1 MALTKPKDRHP
12 FRLLRY
18 VFAVESLGLGLRGFQ
33 AVSMFALS
41 VILARFLGPEEF
53 GVYSYALSW
62 IVFLGLAAQL
72 GLVPTVIREIPS
84 LLLAQDQKGIR
95 YLVGSSNYLVLASF
109 LVIAVSLLLLVC
121 LELVP
126 TIYHATLLSG
136 VPAVFLIAQACLV
149 EAIVRGHNKPILGQ
163 LNQLLFRPGLSL
175 SIVVFCI
182 LAVPALVGAQV
193 AMTIQVAA
201 ALIGAIAI
209 NILAHQIVKQRFWAF
224 DKSQIFNLGRRAS
237 WLTLSSILN
246 ASAAF
251 IPVVF
256 LGFLSDEYQVGLFVI
271 ALQTTVLIVLG
282 SVVASNQYGP
292 LLATAYA
299 KKDFQEMQV
308 LATNACKFSVAVG
321 SVLFVPLM
329 LFHKQFV
336 IIAFG
341 PEFLEASRSLLLLS
355 FVHLFHAFF
364 GVIGVIMMTIREE
377 RKMFLFQLIGLAV
390 QGVIFTVCIPLYGA
404 FGAALG
410 AAAAAIFFNGTLF
423 YVIFRKTGV
432 VSLPFGLGDLKR
444 R

>member
-1 MALTKPKDRHP
+1 MKLTKLKNRYP
-12 FRLLRY
+12 FRVLQY
-18 VFAVESLGLGLRGFQ
+18 VFSVESLGLGLRGFQ

-41 VILARFLGPEEF
+41 VVLARFLGPEEF

-62 IVFLGLAAQL
+62 VVFLGLAAQL

-84 LLLAQDQKGIR
+84 LLLTQDQKSIR

-109 LVIAVSLLLLVC
+109 CTIAVGLFFLVRF
-121 LELVP
+121 ELVP
-126 TIYHATLLSG
+126 SIYHATLLG
-136 VPAVFLIAQACLV
+136 GLPAVFLIAQASLV
-149 EAIVRGHNKPILGQ
+149 EAVVRGHNKPIVGQ

-175 SIVVFCI
+175 SIVALCI
-182 LAVPALVGAQV
+182 FATPSLLGPQT
-193 AMTIQVAA
+193 AMTIQVVA
-201 ALIGAIAI
+201 ALIGAVVI
-209 NILAHQIVKQRFWAF
+209 NLLAQLIVKQRFWAF
-224 DKSQIFNLGRRAS
+224 DKIQILNLGRRAS

-251 IPVVF
+251 VPVVF
-256 LGFLSDEYQVGLFVI
+256 LGFLSNEYQVGLFVI

-292 LLATAYA
+292 LLAAAYA
-299 KKDFQEMQV
+299 RKDFQEMQN
-308 LATNACKFSVAVG
+308 LATNACKFSVAVA
-321 SVLFVPLM
+321 SILFVPLM

-341 PEFLEASRSLLLLS
+341 AEFLDASRSLLLLS
-355 FVHLFHAFF
+355 FVHLFHALF

-390 QGVIFTVCIPLYGA
+390 QALIFTVCIPLYGA

-423 YVIFRKTGV
+423 YVIFKKTGV
-432 VSLPFGLGDLKR
+432 VSLPFGLGDLR
-444 R
+444 RR